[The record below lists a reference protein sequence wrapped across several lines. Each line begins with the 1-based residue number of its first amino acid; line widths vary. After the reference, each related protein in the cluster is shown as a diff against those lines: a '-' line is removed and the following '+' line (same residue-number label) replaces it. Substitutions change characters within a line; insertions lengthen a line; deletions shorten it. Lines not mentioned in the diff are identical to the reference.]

1 MLIKVNG
8 EEIEVAEGSTIQEV
22 IDKTS
27 APYTPGSILCLI
39 KGKKE
44 LEKNINKYKIK
55 TTKGSI
61 ILQLVED
68 SDAKELIDFWKESYE
83 KFNGLNIRWSTSN
96 EVAIGPVVTDLE
108 PTADEYDY
116 YENDVVLSLS
126 SFSNESTHLILIKE
140 NVTNVYSV
148 PPYNKG
154 VFAKIIGGKKTLDK
168 LNDDDK
174 VTAIEPIVERSTTTD
189 TASVSDLSIELKEG
203 NELYTYVSLDINE
216 KSPIC
221 DEHLFSIIKDGRIK
235 VSYDSDSFLGFY
247 ELEGLEKPKEDTT
260 PRTRGTVTVR
270 NSGKGVG
277 KLYIYRENRVLTPNH
292 TTVGKIRDG
301 MEIID
306 SSG

>member
-68 SDAKELIDFWKESYE
+68 SDAKELIDFWKDSYE
-83 KFNGLNIRWSTSN
+83 KFDGLNIRWSTSN

-126 SFSNESTHLILIKE
+126 SFSNESTHLIFIKE
-140 NVTNVYSV
+140 KMHNIKTMHI
-148 PPYNKG
+148 
-154 VFAKIIGGKKTLDK
+154 KI
-168 LNDDDK
+168 
-174 VTAIEPIVERSTTTD
+174 
-189 TASVSDLSIELKEG
+189 
-203 NELYTYVSLDINE
+203 SL
-216 KSPIC
+216 
-221 DEHLFSIIKDGRIK
+221 IIFRH
-235 VSYDSDSFLGFY
+235 FM
-247 ELEGLEKPKEDTT
+247 
-260 PRTRGTVTVR
+260 
-270 NSGKGVG
+270 N
-277 KLYIYRENRVLTPNH
+277 
-292 TTVGKIRDG
+292 
-301 MEIID
+301 
-306 SSG
+306 